1 MDSYKEANT
10 TYKKRM
16 VAPLVLL
23 VFAMVSFTALGF
35 AYMHASEL
43 AIEKNTL
50 DSKYYEI
57 DYTDSEGVSIND
69 KLDAVEITAYTDID
83 VDTSTS
89 PETRTFNA
97 YLNGAT
103 IDRTFYV
110 TIRSDMSADTEFTL
124 TTTVEFGDV
133 LGQFLTNTVTY
144 DKAVVKT
151 GDTVAIT
158 LRLTIEDA
166 KDIKT
171 ITGIT
176 PSGNA
181 IDDVSDLSSALDSI
195 CSNTYNIK
203 VTATPT
209 A

>member
-110 TIRSDMSADTEFTL
+110 TIRSDMS
-124 TTTVEFGDV
+124 GDV